1 MKRTSRKAHRKRKNK
16 SSEKIQEVKKLCEER
31 SKELKSFIWHR
42 F

>member
-16 SSEKIQEVKKLCEER
+16 SSEKIQEVKELCEQRTKRLE
-31 SKELKSFIWHR
+31 SFIWHR